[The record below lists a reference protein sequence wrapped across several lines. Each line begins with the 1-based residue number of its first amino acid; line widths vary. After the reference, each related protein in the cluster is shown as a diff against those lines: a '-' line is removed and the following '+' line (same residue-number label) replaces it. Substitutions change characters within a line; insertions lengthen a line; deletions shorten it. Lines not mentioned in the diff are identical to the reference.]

1 MQFSLKKT
9 YFIENS
15 NGLGTLQAK
24 PMYTCTCKIQ
34 SQVVHGVIKYF

>member
-24 PMYTCTCKIQ
+24 PMYTCTCKP
-34 SQVVHGVIKYF
+34 SPKYKGK